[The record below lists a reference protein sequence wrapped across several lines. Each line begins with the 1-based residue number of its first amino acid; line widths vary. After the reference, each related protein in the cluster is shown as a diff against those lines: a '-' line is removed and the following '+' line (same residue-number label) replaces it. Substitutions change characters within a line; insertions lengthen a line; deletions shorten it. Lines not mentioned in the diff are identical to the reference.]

1 MPKESQQIK
10 ITRYHE
16 RSHATQQD
24 VEQDL
29 YNLGLL
35 SRYACRARWPDWG
48 RMPLLDIIIY
58 VCFVSHLATRYMNAR
73 ISALECVHAYSTYV
87 HACSLPFFWIGK
99 RMRDSADK
107 AEWP

>member
-10 ITRYHE
+10 ITSYHE
-16 RSHATQQD
+16 RSHTTQQD

-48 RMPLLDIIIY
+48 RMPLLDTYMYMY
-58 VCFVSHLATRYMNAR
+58 VYMYMYLYMYMYMHMPMYPPDPLWVTR
-73 ISALECVHAYSTYV
+73 L
-87 HACSLPFFWIGK
+87 
-99 RMRDSADK
+99 
-107 AEWP
+107 